1 MQQQQST
8 DRRAARPTTAADLW
22 RLAEQGRG
30 NGVQIFQELSTGAW
44 YATSAS
50 RAGALHYLTGLSCT
64 CEGFIYAGRCQHHA
78 MLLERLGWLPDVA
91 DDETDPEPATTPAPV
106 SVPGISIT
114 GSGNAYTVPV
124 ATPTPVPVVDLTDE
138 RRDDLAER
146 RHRAEQARQR
156 LAARA
161 LDPSA
166 SDRALA
172 ACTAARAQ
180 RMATGLSVAQA

>member
-8 DRRAARPTTAADLW
+8 DRRAARPTTPADLW

-50 RAGALHYLTGLSCT
+50 RAGGLHYLTGLSCT

-91 DDETDPEPATTPAPV
+91 DDETDPQPSVTPAPV
-106 SVPGISIT
+106 
-114 GSGNAYTVPV
+114 
-124 ATPTPVPVVDLTDE
+124 PVVTVSTE
-138 RRDDLAER
+138 RITDLAER
-146 RHRAEQARQR
+146 RQRAEQARQR

-161 LDPSA
+161 ADPGA
-166 SDRALA
+166 ADRALA
-172 ACTAARAQ
+172 AVHAARAQ
-180 RMATGLSVAQA
+180 RMAAGLSVVRA